1 MTKMMMMMMILS
13 SSSSSSSLSN
23 KDEDDTL
30 DRVVQSPTELIRCPK
45 LSSSP
50 LTTLI
55 RKFERF
61 YF

>member
-1 MTKMMMMMMILS
+1 MTKIMMMMIL
-13 SSSSSSSLSN
+13 SSSSSLSN

-45 LSSSP
+45 LSSSQ
-50 LTTLI
+50 LTALI

>member
-1 MTKMMMMMMILS
+1 MTKIMMIMIL
-13 SSSSSSSLSN
+13 SSSSSLSN

-45 LSSSP
+45 LSSSR